1 MTPLRKLAAPAA
13 ALSALAISAC
23 APTVADPA
31 GPAAT
36 QASQGRECF
45 FTRNVNGF
53 SAPDDDTLYVRVGV
67 NDVYEMQ
74 MFARCPDMDWANRLA
89 IVSRSG
95 STICRG
101 TDATIISP
109 GPLGEQRCLVRSVRK
124 LSEAEAAALPAGRR
138 P

>member
-1 MTPLRKLAAPAA
+1 MSMIRTLALTGA
-13 ALSALAISAC
+13 ALALAVGAC
-23 APTVADPA
+23 APTAGGPA
-31 GPAAT
+31 GTAT
-36 QASQGRECF
+36 AQTPQGRECF

-74 MFARCPDMDWANRLA
+74 MFASCPDMDWASRLA
-89 IVSRSG
+89 IVSRTG

-124 LSEAEAAALPAGRR
+124 LSDAEAEALPSGRH

>member
-1 MTPLRKLAAPAA
+1 MTTIRRLAASGA
-13 ALSALAISAC
+13 ALAALALSAC
-23 APTVADPA
+23 APTMAYPA
-31 GPAAT
+31 GGAMA
-36 QASQGRECF
+36 QAPQGRECF

-67 NDVYEMQ
+67 NDVYELQ
-74 MFARCPDMDWANRLA
+74 MFSPCPDMDWANRLA
-89 IVSRSG
+89 IVSRTG

-124 LSEAEAAALPAGRR
+124 LTEAEAAALPAGRR